1 MGGSD
6 EGIYSWITVNYL
18 LDRRPDDTVG
28 TLEMGGGSSQVA
40 FVPPAASKPPAACT
54 TPSQPVSFKGRP
66 LPLYTTSHLEYG
78 LKKSKA
84 VALAAFESTN
94 NLTGNPCFHAGALDV
109 GVPFETRSVQVV
121 GTGNFDGCVAA
132 LQSRLQPAVSPCE
145 CELCTYGRVAQPP
158 AGPSEYVA
166 FAFYAERTTDIGMA
180 SPLTLA
186 DIRAKGSEVCAMG
199 IEEVRQAY
207 PEGTVK
213 NGVATDLCYDMAFIY
228 THLAV
233 GHGLHNAPGTRISVV
248 HKINGY
254 VWGGGGRGVVVQCGI
269 EWAREGSVKTAVLW
283 PVAAPGW
290 NATHGVVRPRLWRR
304 ARMGHPPRS
313 PHLHVVSV
321 HSHLVQRTDLAWSSP
336 PPLFV
341 APRGLLV
348 TRCAPPF
355 CFPRLNGGRVL
366 GTMSPP
372 PPAPGPRRTAWSS
385 AGVWAPCLPSSAASR
400 SCRATL
406 FLFFRPLAA
415 APPTKNARARRRPYS
430 PPAFPLPSTTCS
442 QSSTLSV
449 PVRPVLSPTRAG
461 RGDVCRRTAA
471 VRSTAAGADTLPPPP
486 PIIVPSPAARAAAA
500 TAPALP
506 GRRSGAST
514 PARRGPRTGT

>member
-84 VALAAFESTN
+84 VALAAFEATN

-121 GTGNFDGCVAA
+121 GTGNFDSCVAA

-254 VWGGGGRGVVVQCGI
+254 VRGGGGGGSSFGVGLRG
-269 EWAREGSVKTAVLW
+269 
-283 PVAAPGW
+283 
-290 NATHGVVRPRLWRR
+290 
-304 ARMGHPPRS
+304 
-313 PHLHVVSV
+313 
-321 HSHLVQRTDLAWSSP
+321 
-336 PPLFV
+336 
-341 APRGLLV
+341 
-348 TRCAPPF
+348 
-355 CFPRLNGGRVL
+355 
-366 GTMSPP
+366 
-372 PPAPGPRRTAWSS
+372 
-385 AGVWAPCLPSSAASR
+385 
-400 SCRATL
+400 
-406 FLFFRPLAA
+406 
-415 APPTKNARARRRPYS
+415 
-430 PPAFPLPSTTCS
+430 
-442 QSSTLSV
+442 
-449 PVRPVLSPTRAG
+449 
-461 RGDVCRRTAA
+461 
-471 VRSTAAGADTLPPPP
+471 
-486 PIIVPSPAARAAAA
+486 
-500 TAPALP
+500 
-506 GRRSGAST
+506 
-514 PARRGPRTGT
+514 PARRVSRRPRPSADVGLSAPWGGAPRFVA

>member
-1 MGGSD
+1 MSRRFRPLPNGSAMAPGTTGVLSRVLSGRPKERAIKLTAALLLAALGTYSLLRSSLPPPTASRVYGLMIDAGSTGSRVHTFAFDRVADPAAAAASAAAATSAAAAKAAAAKAAKLQLHDEDFLAIKPGLSSFKTDPKAAADSLLPLLARAQEVIPASQWEQTPVFLRATAGLRMVGEEAADRILREVRQTLAASEFRFDEDKGTEWAKILGGSD

-40 FVPPAASKPPAACT
+40 FVPPVPSTPTESCA

-121 GTGNFDGCVAA
+121 GTGDFDGCVAA
-132 LQSRLQPAVSPCE
+132 LQSRLQTTVSPCN

-158 AGPSEYVA
+158 AGPSEFVA

-186 DIRAKGSEVCAMG
+186 DIRTKGTEVCAMG

-254 VWGGGGRGVVVQCGI
+254 V
-269 EWAREGSVKTAVLW
+269 EG
-283 PVAAPGW
+283 
-290 NATHGVVRPRLWRR
+290 
-304 ARMGHPPRS
+304 
-313 PHLHVVSV
+313 
-321 HSHLVQRTDLAWSSP
+321 QR
-336 PPLFV
+336 
-341 APRGLLV
+341 
-348 TRCAPPF
+348 
-355 CFPRLNGGRVL
+355 
-366 GTMSPP
+366 
-372 PPAPGPRRTAWSS
+372 
-385 AGVWAPCLPSSAASR
+385 
-400 SCRATL
+400 
-406 FLFFRPLAA
+406 RPLGV
-415 APPTKNARARRRPYS
+415 
-430 PPAFPLPSTTCS
+430 F
-442 QSSTLSV
+442 
-449 PVRPVLSPTRAG
+449 
-461 RGDVCRRTAA
+461 
-471 VRSTAAGADTLPPPP
+471 AAG
-486 PIIVPSPAARAAAA
+486 
-500 TAPALP
+500 
-506 GRRSGAST
+506 
-514 PARRGPRTGT
+514 

>member
-18 LDRRPDDTVG
+18 LDRRPGDTVG

-40 FVPPAASKPPAACT
+40 FVPPVQSTPTASCT

-121 GTGNFDGCVAA
+121 GAGNFDGCVAA
-132 LQSRLQPAVSPCE
+132 LQSRMQTAVSPCD

-158 AGPSEYVA
+158 AGPSEFVA

-186 DIRAKGSEVCAMG
+186 DIRTKGSEVCAMG

-207 PEGTVK
+207 PEGTIK

-254 VWGGGGRGVVVQCGI
+254 VG
-269 EWAREGSVKTAVLW
+269 
-283 PVAAPGW
+283 
-290 NATHGVVRPRLWRR
+290 
-304 ARMGHPPRS
+304 
-313 PHLHVVSV
+313 
-321 HSHLVQRTDLAWSSP
+321 
-336 PPLFV
+336 
-341 APRGLLV
+341 
-348 TRCAPPF
+348 
-355 CFPRLNGGRVL
+355 
-366 GTMSPP
+366 
-372 PPAPGPRRTAWSS
+372 
-385 AGVWAPCLPSSAASR
+385 
-400 SCRATL
+400 
-406 FLFFRPLAA
+406 
-415 APPTKNARARRRPYS
+415 ARRR
-430 PPAFPLPSTTCS
+430 LLGGVC
-442 QSSTLSV
+442 
-449 PVRPVLSPTRAG
+449 AG
-461 RGDVCRRTAA
+461 RRRACRARP
-471 VRSTAAGADTLPPPP
+471 GPWPPW
-486 PIIVPSPAARAAAA
+486 AL
-500 TAPALP
+500 APLGVVLP
-506 GRRSGAST
+506 GL
-514 PARRGPRTGT
+514 